1 MMRLQASNL
10 DPQTPAGWR
19 LAPGP
24 ALVALVVFVS
34 LLLAFYQVVSGGVQ
48 QAEQR
53 RHAAAAEAD
62 AAWRCNAQSAARQR
76 MSCLTDQRATARDDA
91 GPAQAQLATLAH
103 AVR

>member
-34 LLLAFYQVVSGGVQ
+34 LLLAFYQVVSGAVQ
-48 QAEQR
+48 QAEAR
-53 RHAAAAEAD
+53 RQAAAVEAD
-62 AAWRCNAQSAARQR
+62 ATWRCNSQSAAPQR
-76 MSCLTDQRATARDDA
+76 MSCLTRLRTAPLDDA
-91 GPAQAQLATLAH
+91 RAAEAQLATLAH